1 MSLKVSNIL
10 FCLVLVNTAAAQYS
24 PGDCTMA
31 LVSLSPCVAYISGN
45 SSAPS
50 APCCSRLSGVV
61 QTQPQCLC
69 GLLKGGAS
77 NFGVLVNRTMALA
90 LPNACHVETPPVS
103 ECDAVNGPATSAPG
117 PSGSP
122 IDGLPEDPNPSSDTD
137 PNSSSDTDTYST
149 PPDAG
154 RESRTVAGT
163 DGSIVGGSN
172 TINGGIFSLM
182 GCLFFLFFYGDM

>member
-1 MSLKVSNIL
+1 MSLKISNIL
-10 FCLVLVNTAAAQYS
+10 VCIVLVNSAAAQYS

-61 QTQPQCLC
+61 RSQPQCLC
-69 GLLKGGAS
+69 GLLKGGTS
-77 NFGVLVNRTMALA
+77 NFGILVNRTTALA
-90 LPNACHVETPPVS
+90 LPSACRVETPPVCQ
-103 ECDAVNGPATSAPG
+103 CDAVNGPAMSAPV

-122 IDGLPEDPNPSSDTD
+122 VDGPPEDPNPSSNTDPNPSSDTD
-137 PNSSSDTDTYST
+137 TYTT

-154 RESRTVAGT
+154 RESKTVGGT
-163 DGSIVGGSN
+163 DGSSVGGSSN
-172 TINGGIFSLM
+172 TVNGGIFSLM
-182 GCLFFLFFYGDM
+182 GCLIFLLLLW